1 MVDLTDGQKL
11 LQEYQDAGY
20 SDTDIAT
27 MRQTKTREALDAGY
41 SQKEVDDFW
50 GDNQP
55 KSPTLGNVLKENLAQ
70 QKFDPSTLDTAD
82 PNSWME
88 MFQTGF
94 DWSSGSLMAGR
105 TPGKI
110 MPEESGIMAK
120 IMAGAGQIVG
130 DAPAMIAGAIG
141 GAALVAPET
150 AAIGAKASKTPVGAL
165 AGGSFGI
172 GAGAGFGG
180 AALPT
185 VIREV
190 ILDDMING
198 KFSSWDDVM
207 ERSWHIMKET
217 AVEGTI
223 GALTGVAGRKA
234 FLVTRNTARP
244 IMRTTEVAT
253 MAATGATTSGL
264 FHGRVPTAEDFILGV
279 ALTGVIPVGGK
290 FAGDLYRLVG
300 ARQRA
305 ELTDTGEA
313 IAARMQQMWAK
324 TGIDPKEQ
332 GRAAGSDPIKR
343 QAVMGADADGQVV
356 TDAFADMAPV
366 EQPKKSA
373 TVEIDGGMQK
383 PTFGKKAEGEAPVEF
398 KQLER
403 TGEVSE
409 VTGVAPVKNINV
421 EQFAQIVNEATPDIV
436 DALYPD
442 RTVREQQMGERLTEI
457 VGKYKNA
464 DGSFDLEAGLIE
476 FYESGDKAMLFRA
489 NGRKYGALHPN
500 TQRALEKAGFLLDRD
515 GYKPMVPAA
524 GAGGGGSMKPP
535 PPKGPGSEVGL
546 PGSPK
551 GGKEGHFARD
561 KEFVNEDIN
570 EVYGE
575 SIDGQTWPDY
585 YRQNKGDWRELA
597 IMAELDKRFKV
608 TKSESDIGL
617 EDMFRLTLSSAG
629 RAKVR
634 KEVGGYRITVD
645 KSGNPMYELNDAVP
659 ALNKVWKGAEKGPLK
674 VEGGVPQLRNYLQAL
689 DTLDRVK
696 LGLETSV
703 KPELAQELLTALPK
717 AELKKLEALA
727 DMHRKVFNDTLEGA
741 VQHHIL
747 SRKAADTIMERHP
760 NWFPQIVAEGESGYL
775 TGAIRGV
782 KSAIKRAKGH
792 GYAIKDPILETLH
805 AMDQRERLG
814 SANLARRALVQVL
827 REQGLIEGDP
837 KVNRLKLE
845 GPIKGDV
852 LDEHGN
858 IIKGVEKKFFE
869 HNPNEVVYYESG
881 MRREVRIKDF
891 PGRQEIMRLL
901 EGPSVFDKNLG
912 ISLLTTAAK
921 IKRMAIVELP
931 DFLLRAMFMD
941 SFNVAIMSK
950 DGGLPIKNT
959 IRGALDAIDYAT
971 SGKTGGGEGY
981 KKRIEYLLNGGYD
994 MTLAD
999 MDADHTLQSY
1009 HVMTSPG
1016 HVARVINSIKHPLE
1030 GVQTI
1035 FRMTD
1040 SFTRM
1045 GGVYTNARGR
1055 IGPIRAAMDS
1065 RRASLDFGER
1075 SLSPVVNL
1083 LASLTPFF
1091 APTMRGLDSFQHLV
1105 KKDPLGILM
1114 RGSVL
1119 TTAAVTLTA
1128 LNYAFDEMMGEDIPE
1143 SAKYGNINRREK
1155 DTFMHIPFV
1164 NPIDGQVTRLRL
1176 PLPFGLGPIFAGWVP
1191 RMFDKM
1197 KTDDPRA
1204 FKGYRDS
1211 IVAKFFG
1218 GLVPLAG
1225 NPLIQP
1231 WMEALA
1237 NYDFHSGKPWIPQ
1250 RMENLSGP
1258 NQYYPW
1264 TSEVSKNIAAMV
1276 SQAGYDLSPLTFDK
1290 FLNAWTGQLG
1300 PNILRITDKAMKDNP
1315 MPRDIANTPFMGSF
1329 FLRNPGV
1336 SAQPINDF
1344 YDEYEAY
1351 KKAAGDVTFLESGD
1365 KEDTPEYEKA
1375 VAALEKFDGTDMALV
1390 AQALTEQRKVMY
1402 EMYEDDT
1409 LDANDKR
1416 QILDEVAGQMIE
1428 TTRIALQE
1436 LDEARKDA
1444 EEDGP

>member
-11 LQEYQDAGY
+11 IQEYQDAGY
-20 SDTDIAT
+20 SDADIAA
-27 MRQTKTREALDAGY
+27 MRQEKTKAAVAAGY
-41 SQKEVDDFW
+41 SQKELDEFW

-55 KSPTLGNVLKENLAQ
+55 KSPTLGNVIKDNLAQ
-70 QKFDPSTLDTAD
+70 QKFDPNTLDTAD
-82 PNSWME
+82 PDSWME

-105 TPGKI
+105 VPGKI

-120 IMAGAGQIVG
+120 IMAATGQIVG

-141 GAALVAPET
+141 GGV
-150 AAIGAKASKTPVGAL
+150 IVGGAGAEAGATRGPAGAL

-185 VIREV
+185 LIREV

-207 ERSWHIMKET
+207 ERSWGILKET
-217 AVEGTI
+217 AVEGTV

-234 FLVTRNTARP
+234 FLVTQNTSRVT
-244 IMRTTEVAT
+244 MRAAEVTT

-279 ALTGVIPVGGK
+279 ALTGMIPVGGK

-313 IAARMQQMWAK
+313 IAARMQEMWAK

-332 GRAAGSDPIKR
+332 GRAAGSDPAAR
-343 QAVMGADADGQVV
+343 QAILGADADGQVV
-356 TDAFADMAPV
+356 TSPFEDMRAP
-366 EQPKKSA
+366 EPPKKSA

-398 KQLER
+398 KPLER

-409 VTGVAPVKNINV
+409 VTGIAPVKNINV

-457 VGKYKNA
+457 TGKYKNP

-489 NGRKYGALHPN
+489 NGRKHGALHPN

-515 GYKPMVPAA
+515 GYKPLVPEA
-524 GAGGGGSMKPP
+524 GKGSGGGMRPP
-535 PPKGPGSEVGL
+535 PPKGPGSEVG
-546 PGSPK
+546 PVGAPK
-551 GGKEGHFARD
+551 KAGEEPHFPRD
-561 KEFVNEDIN
+561 KEFVNEDID
-570 EVYGE
+570 EVYGSSTE
-575 SIDGQTWPDY
+575 GQTWGDY

-597 IMAELDKRFKV
+597 ILGELDKRFKLRK
-608 TKSESDIGL
+608 TESDIGL

-645 KSGNPMYELNDAVP
+645 KDGNPMYELNDKVP
-659 ALNKVWKGAEKGPLK
+659 ALNQVWKGAEKGPLK
-674 VEGGVPQLRNYLQAL
+674 VEGGVKQLRNYLQAL
-689 DTLDRVK
+689 DTMDRVK
-696 LGLETSV
+696 LGLKTSV
-703 KPELAQELLTALPK
+703 KPELAQELLAALPK

-792 GYAIKDPILETLH
+792 EYTIKDPILETLH

-814 SANLARRALVQVL
+814 SANLARRSLVMVL
-827 REQGLIEGDP
+827 REQGLIDGDF
-837 KVNRLKLE
+837 KVNRLKIE
-845 GPIKGDV
+845 GPAKGDV

-869 HNPNEVVYYESG
+869 HNPNEVVYYENG

-912 ISLLTTAAK
+912 ISLLTTAAR

-931 DFLLRAMFMD
+931 DFLLRAMMMD
-941 SFNVAIMSK
+941 SVNVAIMSK
-950 DGGLPIKNT
+950 DGGLPVHNT
-959 IRGALDAIDYAT
+959 LSGAFDAIDYAT
-971 SGKTGGGEGY
+971 KGKLGGEGY
-981 KKRIEYLLNGGYD
+981 KKRVEYLLNGGYD

-999 MDADHTLQSY
+999 MNADHTLESY

-1016 HVARVINSIKHPLE
+1016 HIARVLNSVKHPLE
-1030 GVQTI
+1030 AVQTI

-1040 SFTRM
+1040 AFTRM
-1045 GGVYTNARGR
+1045 GGVYTHARGR
-1055 IGPIRAAMDS
+1055 IGPIRAAMES

-1091 APTMRGLDSFQHLV
+1091 APSMRGLDSFQYML
-1105 KKDPLGILM
+1105 KKDPMGVAM
-1114 RGSVL
+1114 RGAVL

-1128 LNYAFDEMMGEDIPE
+1128 YNYYFDEMMGDDIPE
-1143 SAKYGNINRREK
+1143 SARYENINRKEK
-1155 DTFMHIPFV
+1155 DTFFHIPFV
-1164 NPIDGQVTRLRL
+1164 NPMDGQVTRLRL
-1176 PLPFGLGPIFAGWVP
+1176 PLPFGLGPVFAGFVP

-1197 KTDDPRA
+1197 KTEDPRA

-1211 IVAKFFG
+1211 IASKFLG

-1237 NYDFHSGKPWIPQ
+1237 NYDFHSGKPWIPA

-1264 TSEVSKNIAAMV
+1264 TSEVSKNVAAMV

-1300 PNILRITDKAMKDNP
+1300 PNILRITDGTFKDNP

-1351 KKAAGDVTFLESGD
+1351 KKAAGDVTFLESGE

-1402 EMYEDDT
+1402 EMYEDET
-1409 LDANDKR
+1409 MDANDKR
-1416 QILDEVAGQMIE
+1416 QILDEVASQMIE
-1428 TTRIALQE
+1428 TTRMALQE

-1444 EEDGP
+1444 EEDGS